1 MVWRIEELKI
11 WAQALKR
18 DVFALWIAARSART
32 PWIAK
37 LIAGSVAAYA
47 FSPIDLI
54 PDFIPIIG
62 YLDDLII
69 IPVGIALVVRL
80 IPAQLMAE
88 FRTEA
93 LLISD
98 RPMSY
103 AAAAVVVVVW
113 TVVLV
118 VLGHWI
124 IGDAL

>member
-1 MVWRIEELKI
+1 MVWRIKELKI
-11 WAQALKR
+11 WAKALKR
-18 DVFALWIAARSART
+18 DVFALWIAARSARP

-69 IPVGIALVVRL
+69 IPLGIALVVRL

-103 AAAAVVVVVW
+103 AAATVVIVVW
-113 TVVLV
+113 TVVMV

>member
-1 MVWRIEELKI
+1 MIWRIEELKI

-93 LLISD
+93 LLRSD

-103 AAAAVVVVVW
+103 AAAAIVVVVW

>member
-1 MVWRIEELKI
+1 MVWRIKELKI
-11 WAQALKR
+11 WAKALKR
-18 DVFALWIAARSART
+18 DVFALWIAARSVRT

-69 IPVGIALVVRL
+69 IPLGIALVVRL

-103 AAAAVVVVVW
+103 AAATVVIVVW
-113 TVVLV
+113 TVVMV

>member
-103 AAAAVVVVVW
+103 AAAAVVVGVW

-118 VLGHWI
+118 VLGNWI
-124 IGDAL
+124 IGDSL

>member
-1 MVWRIEELKI
+1 MVWRIAELKI

-62 YLDDLII
+62 YLDDLVI
-69 IPVGIALVVRL
+69 IPVGISLVVRL

-93 LLISD
+93 LLRSD

>member
-1 MVWRIEELKI
+1 MVWRIKELKI
-11 WAQALKR
+11 WAKALKR

-69 IPVGIALVVRL
+69 IPLGIALVVRL
-80 IPAQLMAE
+80 IPAQLMSE
-88 FRTEA
+88 FRTQA

-103 AAAAVVVVVW
+103 AAATVVIVVW
-113 TVVLV
+113 TVGMV

>member
-1 MVWRIEELKI
+1 MIWRIEELKK

-54 PDFIPIIG
+54 PDFIPVIG

-93 LLISD
+93 LLRSD

-103 AAAAVVVVVW
+103 AAAAIVVVVW

>member
-1 MVWRIEELKI
+1 MVWRIKEFKI
-11 WAQALKR
+11 WAKALKR

-69 IPVGIALVVRL
+69 IPLGIALVVRL

-103 AAAAVVVVVW
+103 AAATVVIVVW
-113 TVVLV
+113 TVVMV

>member
-1 MVWRIEELKI
+1 MIWRIEELKI

-69 IPVGIALVVRL
+69 IPLGIALVVRL

-103 AAAAVVVVVW
+103 AAATVVIVVW
-113 TVVLV
+113 TVVMV

>member
-1 MVWRIEELKI
+1 MVWRIKELQI
-11 WAQALKR
+11 WAKALKR

-32 PWIAK
+32 PRIAK

-69 IPVGIALVVRL
+69 IPLGIALVVRL

-93 LLISD
+93 SLISD
-98 RPMSY
+98 RPISY
-103 AAAAVVVVVW
+103 AAATVVIVVW
-113 TVVLV
+113 TVVMF

>member
-1 MVWRIEELKI
+1 MVWRIKELQI
-11 WAQALKR
+11 WAKALKR

-32 PWIAK
+32 PRIAK

-69 IPVGIALVVRL
+69 IPLGIALVVRL

-103 AAAAVVVVVW
+103 AAATVVIVVW
-113 TVVLV
+113 TVVMV

>member
-1 MVWRIEELKI
+1 MVWRIKELKI
-11 WAQALKR
+11 WAKALKR
-18 DVFALWIAARSART
+18 DVFALWIAARSTRT

-69 IPVGIALVVRL
+69 IPLGIALVVRL

-93 LLISD
+93 LLLSD

-103 AAAAVVVVVW
+103 AAATVVIVVW
-113 TVVLV
+113 TVVMV

>member
-1 MVWRIEELKI
+1 MVWRIKELKI
-11 WAQALKR
+11 WAKALER

-69 IPVGIALVVRL
+69 IPLGIALVVRL

-103 AAAAVVVVVW
+103 AAATVVIVVW
-113 TVVLV
+113 TVVMV